1 MEGGPYWE
9 NLKGWNDQNP
19 IRFAKNFH
27 TPILLSVGERDFRV
41 PMNET
46 LENWSILQRMRVPS
60 KLLVWEEEN
69 HWITKG
75 EDSRRFYR
83 EVREWLAKYL

>member
-9 NLKGWNDQNP
+9 NSKPWEEQNP

-27 TPILLSVGERDFRV
+27 APILLSVGERDFRV

-60 KLLVWEEEN
+60 ELLVWEEEN

-75 EDSRRFYR
+75 EDSLRFYR
-83 EVREWLAKYL
+83 EVREWLEKYL